1 MRILFLSRWFPW
13 PTSNGSKLRIY
24 YLLQGLAQ
32 QHEIT
37 LLSFADQ
44 PDANLHIAA
53 VESLCARVQVVPWT
67 SYSPQRMRARLGF
80 FNLAPRSVVD
90 TFSPEMAQ
98 WILQTLSTQQF
109 DLVIASQIDT
119 ASYAPFFR
127 RVAAL
132 FEEVEIGGIYDQ
144 FAQATSTRQRLRHG
158 LTWLKYR
165 HYLARQLRY
174 FRACTVASERERQL
188 VAAAAPGCKVLEVIP
203 NCIRRMDYQ
212 TTLQSTPNT
221 LVFTGSFGYHAN
233 YDAMVWFLREVYPIV
248 QAAIPDIHL
257 IITGDHG
264 GRPLP
269 PATNVTLTGF
279 VDDVRPIVAKSW
291 GSLAPL
297 RSGGGTRLKILEAMA
312 LGTPVIATSK
322 GAEGLD
328 VRHDEQILIADTPE
342 AYAQAVIRLCQEPT
356 LRHYLAHNAK
366 TLVSEK
372 YDWSVTMP
380 RFLHLVE
387 QIAAV

>member
-24 YLLQGLAQ
+24 NLLAGLAQ
-32 QHEIT
+32 QHEVT

-44 PDANLHIAA
+44 PDANPTVPA
-53 VESLCARVQVVPWT
+53 VKSLSSAVQVVPWKP
-67 SYSPQRMRARLGF
+67 YSPQRLRAKFGF

-98 WILQTLSTQQF
+98 RISQTLSTQQF

-119 ASYAPFFR
+119 ARYAPYFQGL
-127 RVAAL
+127 AAL
-132 FEEVEIGGIYDQ
+132 FEEVEIGGLYEQ

-158 LTWLKYR
+158 LTWFKHR

-188 VAAAAPGCKVLEVIP
+188 VAKSAPDCKVIEVIP
-203 NCIRRMDYQ
+203 NCIRQADYQ
-212 TTLQSTPNT
+212 TTCQPKPNT
-221 LVFTGSFGYHAN
+221 LVFTGPFGYHAN
-233 YDAMVWFLREVYPIV
+233 YDAMVWFLSEIYPIV
-248 QAAIPDIHL
+248 QAAIPDVQL
-257 IITGDHG
+257 TITGDHG

-279 VDDVRPIVAKSW
+279 VDDVRPIVAQSW
-291 GSLAPL
+291 ASLAPL
-297 RSGGGTRLKILEAMA
+297 RFGGGTRLKILEAMA
-312 LGTPVIATSK
+312 LGTPVIATPK

-328 VRHDEQILIADTPE
+328 VQHGEQILIADTPE
-342 AYAQAVIRLCQEPT
+342 AYAQAIVRLCQKPG
-356 LRHYLAHNAK
+356 LRQQLAQKAA
-366 TLVSEK
+366 TLVSAK
-372 YDWSVTMP
+372 YDWTATMP
-380 RFLHLVE
+380 RFLRLVE
-387 QIAAV
+387 QVTVS